1 MSITKEQLNKMI
13 KEELTSAL
21 KEADEVDLNK
31 EVMIDGYG
39 SLTLGQIQKRMAK
52 MLADAAEEAQQEPPS
67 FRTLNNGVL
76 IAMYKTLRDHN
87 ATNDIFLKEEISNVL
102 EKNLGAPLRT
112 PVGQPQRLHPD
123 DFQSHLHTGYSDR
136 GAETEVPLAIGRI
149 MIRKIGSMAKIF
161 NKIADTELSQL
172 TKEDFEALDKAYDK
186 IKERYGKPARNDGLG
201 SFSHARHYGPN
212 VGPEATRQAKEIQ
225 NRLRSFRKKAE

>member
-1 MSITKEQLNKMI
+1 MKINKEQLNNMI

-39 SLTLGQIQKRMAK
+39 SLTLGQIQKRIAK

-87 ATNDIFLKEEISNVL
+87 ATNDIFLKENETVL
-102 EKNLGAPLRT
+102 KESLDYFDKSRDICKRRGSGYRDGVEMVFWDQKHAEKILNASARRPADYKEAAKSCRCQNGT
-112 PVGQPQRLHPD
+112 YFDPQD
-123 DFQSHLHTGYSDR
+123 
-136 GAETEVPLAIGRI
+136 
-149 MIRKIGSMAKIF
+149 
-161 NKIADTELSQL
+161 
-172 TKEDFEALDKAYDK
+172 
-186 IKERYGKPARNDGLG
+186 
-201 SFSHARHYGPN
+201 
-212 VGPEATRQAKEIQ
+212 PEGGC
-225 NRLRSFRKKAE
+225 